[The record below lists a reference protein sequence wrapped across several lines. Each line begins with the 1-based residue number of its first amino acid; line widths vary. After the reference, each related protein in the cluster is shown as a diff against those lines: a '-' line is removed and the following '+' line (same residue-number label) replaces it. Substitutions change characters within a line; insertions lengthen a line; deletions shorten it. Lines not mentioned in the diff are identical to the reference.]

1 MNEVKMDSQETK
13 SNAAESPSNRESN
26 VVKPNPP
33 LPTVY
38 RARPQGPPGLPRHPV
53 NNGPIGQPRPGHGQP
68 QIRFDNRQSPGQ
80 FAQLRPQYGPPRQPV
95 LPYQPQKPQP
105 PGQHPPNIVPRFPQS
120 QLQRP
125 GPPRPPPPPSPSG
138 NYRAQKFQAVPQRSQ
153 QPRPEHPQQ
162 RNQDSQILTRSRC
175 EIVQRQSRERNE
187 CSLLSAAFQ
196 QNLEQ
201 GREEWKRGQQVAR
214 VVVDKMADVD
224 NSSKVEQFETVVVS
238 REKGELRGNEKDDD
252 DDVVMDDGRRPSP
265 RANGDVPG
273 RGDFIES
280 SLKNEVKRPET
291 ATMNGEMGEKPDVV
305 GEKRNKDS
313 NVAEG
318 DNRLSG
324 KLDEEARKIRPLDK
338 KDVDDD
344 QMDEPERKLLKDQN
358 EKENSNKEN
367 ENAKQAAQVDANSA
381 PNIGKD
387 RVKKGNSMSEEKLT
401 MSDASSLDVKD
412 RVEKENSMSEEK
424 LTMSDAS
431 SLDVKDRVENL
442 KKEGGTRVT
451 VQADMHSVSLTKD
464 QIEKQ
469 NSIKKDDAS
478 SVPSV
483 EEDSNKE
490 IKDAKQADANSIP
503 TVVEGKVGEK
513 SAEEKKLEQS
523 LNASPEKPAKPA
535 EDDSQQTQALSSK
548 PSSDEC
554 PMKEESKTSA
564 DKLSNNL
571 EASRDEGETKKQSKE
586 DELTK
591 VQSGEEAKTPKK
603 EETKE
608 DRKEKMDSKP
618 EIKSEMKSEDVKEQD
633 KDEEGSKV
641 SKDTSMETNRSKKEE
656 KPETKEVPK
665 PSISLDPDHS
675 PREKESSDSS
685 AGLESV
691 LKNSHPVEEEESLE
705 QESVTAKSRPASGKE
720 EASETKLSALS
731 EDLEKAA
738 ESAELSPPM
747 SPEEEGAKG
756 FDNGQQRSLSIKS
769 SPSQSLQSPASPKSP
784 KSPKSPTDDKR
795 KVAEGKVKSE
805 EEKDGDKTAAET
817 LKSCASKSVAVKR
830 APTSGKQDKK
840 SRKKSSTTPE
850 VENGSVT
857 NESVQ
862 SNAEPTTNGVGD
874 SPTKKSPSK
883 TKEADKR
890 STAGSPVKSPSK
902 SVKSLPR
909 TPDTPS
915 STTALEKKKLPMNK
929 IQVGSAPSPNLKTV
943 RSKIGSLE
951 NASYKPGGG
960 KVKIENRKLDF
971 SKAQP
976 KIAAKNEKYTPS
988 GGDKKIAQ
996 IKLQWNAKPKVGS
1009 LENATY
1015 KPGGGDK
1022 KIETVKLDFK
1032 DKAKPKVGS
1041 KENAKHIPGGGSI
1054 KSSATP
1060 PKTPQDTNN
1069 DIQTQKID
1077 IKAESKVGSLDNVKH
1092 KPGGGDKKIFNDKE
1106 YLRQTGTNP
1115 ESLCGSGSQEH
1126 IVEEINSS
1134 LEQVKDD
1141 LPQPPPSTPT
1151 KIQNLPSPSSMVTPK
1166 AVRSSLA
1173 KSPEIGSKKN
1183 SSSLEIIE
1191 KEDGNK
1197 KNLSSEDRNIMKNR
1211 TAKSPIISHSL
1222 NNSQAKSP
1230 ENRTMKSPTSSHILN
1245 NSELKSPEDKTMKS
1259 PISPRSVNN
1268 LRVKSPDKSS
1278 SHISGKISPKELRLP
1293 KLAPSPTPQEITIS
1307 EVNAKINLPK
1317 LTERI
1322 TH

>member
-1 MNEVKMDSQETK
+1 M
-13 SNAAESPSNRESN
+13 
-26 VVKPNPP
+26 
-33 LPTVY
+33 
-38 RARPQGPPGLPRHPV
+38 
-53 NNGPIGQPRPGHGQP
+53 
-68 QIRFDNRQSPGQ
+68 
-80 FAQLRPQYGPPRQPV
+80 
-95 LPYQPQKPQP
+95 
-105 PGQHPPNIVPRFPQS
+105 
-120 QLQRP
+120 
-125 GPPRPPPPPSPSG
+125 
-138 NYRAQKFQAVPQRSQ
+138 
-153 QPRPEHPQQ
+153 
-162 RNQDSQILTRSRC
+162 
-175 EIVQRQSRERNE
+175 
-187 CSLLSAAFQ
+187 
-196 QNLEQ
+196 
-201 GREEWKRGQQVAR
+201 AR
-214 VVVDKMADVD
+214 VVVGKMADVD
-224 NSSKVEQFETVVVS
+224 NSSKVEQFEAVVVS

-280 SLKNEVKRPET
+280 SLKNDVQAVKRPET
-291 ATMNGEMGEKPDVV
+291 ATMNGKMGEKPDVV

-324 KLDEEARKIRPLDK
+324 KLDEEARKIRSLDK

-367 ENAKQAAQVDANSA
+367 ENAKQAAQVDASSA

-387 RVKKGNSMSEEKLT
+387 RVEKG
-401 MSDASSLDVKD
+401 
-412 RVEKENSMSEEK
+412 NSMSEEK

-464 QIEKQ
+464 QIEKE
-469 NSIKKDDAS
+469 NSTKKDDAS

-490 IKDAKQADANSIP
+490 IRDAKQTDANSIP

-523 LNASPEKPAKPA
+523 LNASPEKPVKPA
-535 EDDSQQTQALSSK
+535 EDDSQQSQALSSK

-586 DELTK
+586 DEPIE

-618 EIKSEMKSEDVKEQD
+618 EIKSEMKSEDAKGQD

-641 SKDTSMETNRSKKEE
+641 SEDTSMETNKSKKEE
-656 KPETKEVPK
+656 EPETKEVPK

-675 PREKESSDSS
+675 PREKESSDPS

-705 QESVTAKSRPASGKE
+705 QKSVTAKSRPASGKE

-731 EDLEKAA
+731 EDLEKVA

-817 LKSCASKSVAVKR
+817 LKCCASKSVAVKR

-840 SRKKSSTTPE
+840 SRKKSSTTPGFYPFHTFATRMKIKNCYGLF
-850 VENGSVT
+850 VE
-857 NESVQ
+857 
-862 SNAEPTTNGVGD
+862 
-874 SPTKKSPSK
+874 
-883 TKEADKR
+883 
-890 STAGSPVKSPSK
+890 
-902 SVKSLPR
+902 
-909 TPDTPS
+909 
-915 STTALEKKKLPMNK
+915 
-929 IQVGSAPSPNLKTV
+929 
-943 RSKIGSLE
+943 
-951 NASYKPGGG
+951 
-960 KVKIENRKLDF
+960 
-971 SKAQP
+971 
-976 KIAAKNEKYTPS
+976 
-988 GGDKKIAQ
+988 
-996 IKLQWNAKPKVGS
+996 
-1009 LENATY
+1009 
-1015 KPGGGDK
+1015 
-1022 KIETVKLDFK
+1022 
-1032 DKAKPKVGS
+1032 
-1041 KENAKHIPGGGSI
+1041 
-1054 KSSATP
+1054 
-1060 PKTPQDTNN
+1060 
-1069 DIQTQKID
+1069 
-1077 IKAESKVGSLDNVKH
+1077 
-1092 KPGGGDKKIFNDKE
+1092 
-1106 YLRQTGTNP
+1106 
-1115 ESLCGSGSQEH
+1115 
-1126 IVEEINSS
+1126 
-1134 LEQVKDD
+1134 
-1141 LPQPPPSTPT
+1141 
-1151 KIQNLPSPSSMVTPK
+1151 
-1166 AVRSSLA
+1166 
-1173 KSPEIGSKKN
+1173 
-1183 SSSLEIIE
+1183 
-1191 KEDGNK
+1191 
-1197 KNLSSEDRNIMKNR
+1197 
-1211 TAKSPIISHSL
+1211 
-1222 NNSQAKSP
+1222 
-1230 ENRTMKSPTSSHILN
+1230 
-1245 NSELKSPEDKTMKS
+1245 
-1259 PISPRSVNN
+1259 
-1268 LRVKSPDKSS
+1268 
-1278 SHISGKISPKELRLP
+1278 
-1293 KLAPSPTPQEITIS
+1293 
-1307 EVNAKINLPK
+1307 
-1317 LTERI
+1317 
-1322 TH
+1322 